1 MKRITLLA
9 LVLILALVIPAMAQ
23 DSSPTVSISDL
34 FTKVSNTQLD
44 TGGYYSLIDSNFNY
58 ASTFKVWESPKKAY
72 AASLGYAGRAENTK
86 DKFIGTISY
95 DLFKAAKYTT
105 IPVLDLFIIKP
116 FVTAGI
122 GRINIKDVTKAEY
135 DIGVGAYFIKIEK

>member
-1 MKRITLLA
+1 MKRIVLA
-9 LVLILALVIPAMAQ
+9 LALILAVCSMAMAQ
-23 DSSPTVSISDL
+23 DKDPAVSISDL
-34 FTKVSNTQLD
+34 FTNVSKTQLD

-58 ASTFKVWESPKKAY
+58 ASTFKLWESPKKAY
-72 AASLGYAGRAENTK
+72 ALSVGYAGRAENSK
-86 DKFIGTISY
+86 DKLIGTISY

-105 IPVLDLFIIKP
+105 IPILDLLIIKP

-135 DIGVGAYFIKIEK
+135 DIGVGAYLIKIEK